1 MKFIITF
8 LVLSTFAFSG
18 LKSMWTQTGEMSAG
32 NTDYVYSITASAEG
46 VMYASSWA
54 RGIYKSTDQGM
65 TWTFSGLSGKRV
77 SHLSVAPNGDVYGL
91 SITQSFS
98 YIHRSTDHG
107 TSWTDVFTGS
117 FPLNY
122 AGGGEIV
129 YPDDGSIVAA
139 FAVTVGPTIGD
150 VATFVYR
157 STDGGNNFSRT
168 QTIGLGFVGGM
179 IITADKKILLGT
191 SLGGVLYSVNNGI
204 NFTSLSGFPSIFIKT
219 IQIAPDNTIYVSDA
233 YGLNRSTDNG
243 ATFVDVSVPGNFST
257 VRAAKVNSNGDVFLS
272 KDDRKV
278 FKSTDRG
285 SSWIQINDGIPAT
298 TYVNCLTLSLGRIFA
313 GTGNSGAFVYDKITS
328 INSVNNNADEYR
340 LEQNYPNPFNPVT
353 NLEFGISDL
362 EFVSLK
368 VYNSMGKEVTTL
380 VNEFKPAGVFKVEF
394 DGSNLSSG
402 IYFYKIEAGSFVQ
415 TKRMLLLK

>member
-285 SSWIQINDGIPAT
+285 SSWIQI
-298 TYVNCLTLSLGRIFA
+298 
-313 GTGNSGAFVYDKITS
+313 
-328 INSVNNNADEYR
+328 
-340 LEQNYPNPFNPVT
+340 
-353 NLEFGISDL
+353 
-362 EFVSLK
+362 
-368 VYNSMGKEVTTL
+368 
-380 VNEFKPAGVFKVEF
+380 
-394 DGSNLSSG
+394 
-402 IYFYKIEAGSFVQ
+402 
-415 TKRMLLLK
+415 